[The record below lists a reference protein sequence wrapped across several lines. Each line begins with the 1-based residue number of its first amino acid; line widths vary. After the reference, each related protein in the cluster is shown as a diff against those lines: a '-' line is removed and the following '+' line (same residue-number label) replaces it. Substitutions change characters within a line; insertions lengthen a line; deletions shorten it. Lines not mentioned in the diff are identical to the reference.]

1 MNENNYNQN
10 LGQEMQ
16 YQQNQN
22 INYNNQQKHKNSI
35 VKIFAIIGGVVVGI
49 IVLAVVII
57 SIVSANSNKLVCKS
71 NKGNITIMYN
81 DNEITGYT
89 ASGMSYD
96 LEQQKSY
103 AKQVGIQAYLD
114 EFSNWFK
121 TNTTGSCSIKE
132 K

>member
-1 MNENNYNQN
+1 MP
-10 LGQEMQ
+10 

-22 INYNNQQKHKNSI
+22 TSYVQQPKRKNPVI
-35 VKIFAIIGGVVVGI
+35 KIFAIIGGFVVGI

-57 SIVSANSNKLVCKS
+57 SIGSANSNKLVCKS
-71 NKGNITIMYN
+71 NEGNITIMYN

-96 LEQQKSY
+96 LDQQKSY
-103 AKQVGIQAYLD
+103 AKQVGVQAYLD
-114 EFSNWFK
+114 EFSTWFE
-121 TNTTGSCSIKE
+121 TNTTGSCSVKE